1 MAYKAPIWEDGKS
14 PAISAKNLNNLSQA
28 AEGAQVLYGN
38 SAPTSSTEGA
48 VGQFYLVVVAD
59 SDGNYPLYQCVAIT
73 NGSYVWRD
81 TRRIPDSI
89 TSMLGI
95 PAPGTINSALNVLVG
110 ALNATYVLASSGV
123 TVTAQSGNDTR
134 TAVAASNGTATFK
147 GLSSGDW
154 MFSATISGAVKSK
167 SVTIDTQREQYL
179 SLLPLND
186 LNWTQIDTLGAA
198 GVLGEMFALGDTK
211 DVTLSGIGT
220 MTLQIADFDH
230 DYLSGTTTANKAAV
244 TFLCKN
250 LLYQP
255 YQMNS
260 IDTNNGGFPSSSLRN
275 TLYSSIYDAMPNDL
289 KVVIKSAYKWYGTGN
304 NTTNGRWSGQKL
316 WFPLTYEVFGSNGS
330 APAEEQTTGNARQ
343 YPIFTNNDSR
353 IKKMANGAGSAN
365 PYWLASPYAKNSTGF
380 CSVLSDGSAN
390 ASSVGASYNYGVCFG
405 LCV

>member
-14 PAISAKNLNNLSQA
+14 PAISAENLNNLSQA

-95 PAPGTINSALNVLVG
+95 PAPGTINSALNVLVS
-110 ALNATYVLASSGV
+110 ALNTTYVLAPSGV

-167 SVTIDTQREQYL
+167 SVTIDTQRVQYL

-186 LNWTQIDTLGAA
+186 LSWAQIDTLGTA
-198 GVLGEMFALGDTK
+198 GVLGEVFALGDTK

-230 DYLSGTTTANKAAV
+230 DYLSGATTANKAAV

-250 LLYQP
+250 LLYQT

-260 IDTNNGGFPSSSLRN
+260 SDTNKGGFPSSSLSS
-275 TLYSSIYDAMPNDL
+275 TLNHIYNSMPLNL
-289 KVVIKSAYKWYGTGN
+289 RTVIKTAYKWYGTGN
-304 NTTNGRWSGQKL
+304 NTTNGKWSGHKL
-316 WFPLTYEVFGSNGS
+316 WLPLTYEMFGSNGS
-330 APAEEQTTGNARQ
+330 APAGERTTGNARQ
-343 YPIFTNNDSR
+343 YPIFTDDASR
-353 IKKMANGAGSAN
+353 IKKMTNGADSAN
-365 PYWLASPYAKNSTGF
+365 SYWLASPYASNSAGF
-380 CSVLSDGSAN
+380 CSVLSNGSAN
-390 ASSVGASYNYGVCFG
+390 GYSVGASYGYGVCFG

>member
-14 PAISAKNLNNLSQA
+14 PAISAENLNNLSQA

-95 PAPGTINSALNVLVG
+95 PAPGTINSALNVLVS
-110 ALNATYVLASSGV
+110 ALNTTYVLAPSGV

-154 MFSATISGAVKSK
+154 MFSATISGAVNSK
-167 SVTIDTQREQYL
+167 SVTIDTQRVQYL

-186 LNWTQIDTLGAA
+186 LSWAQIDKLGTA
-198 GVLGEMFALGDTK
+198 GVLGEVFALGDTK
-211 DVTLSGIGT
+211 DVTVSGIGT

-250 LLYQP
+250 LLYQT

-260 IDTNNGGFPSSSLRN
+260 SDTNNGGFPSSSLFS
-275 TLYSSIYDAMPNDL
+275 TLNSIYNALPYDL
-289 KVVIKSAYKWYGTGN
+289 RAVIKMTYKWYGTGN
-304 NTTNGRWSGQKL
+304 NSTNGRWSGHKL
-316 WFPLTYEVFGSNGS
+316 WLPLAYEMFGSNES
-330 APAEEQTTGNARQ
+330 APAGEQTTGNARQ
-343 YPIFTNNDSR
+343 YPIFTDNASR
-353 IKKMANGAGSAN
+353 IKKMSNGAGSAN
-365 PYWLASPYAKNSTGF
+365 SYWLASPYAQNSAGF
-380 CSVLSDGSAN
+380 CSVLSNGSAN
-390 ASSVGASYNYGVCFG
+390 GYSVGASYDYGVCFG